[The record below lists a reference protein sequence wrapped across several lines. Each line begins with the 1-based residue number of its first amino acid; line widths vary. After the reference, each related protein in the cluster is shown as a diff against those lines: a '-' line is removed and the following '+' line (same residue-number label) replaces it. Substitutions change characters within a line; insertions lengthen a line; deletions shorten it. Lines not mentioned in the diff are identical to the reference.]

1 MKKALDIY
9 TEVNNNRLWL
19 LEGRITSRE
28 ARDVVEKAMAFI
40 DNMPSGEKRDILTDI
55 TMSLESMLDVTY
67 VFWGRNGS
75 YFEEDDEVLANEC
88 MDNGIPYDI
97 STNPLAAVQAVWE
110 KKGYKNSPFFPVDY
124 FVA

>member
-1 MKKALDIY
+1 MKKELDLY
-9 TEVNNNRLWL
+9 TEVNSNRLWL
-19 LEGRITSRE
+19 LEGKITSRE

-40 DNMPSGEKRDILTDI
+40 DNMPDGEKKDVLTDM

-88 MDNGIPYDI
+88 MDNGIPYGIGAD
-97 STNPLAAVQAVWE
+97 PLTAVQAVWE

-124 FVA
+124 FIA

>member
-1 MKKALDIY
+1 MKKELGIY

-40 DNMPSGEKRDILTDI
+40 DKMPNGEKKDVLMDM

-75 YFEEDDEVLANEC
+75 YFEEDDEALANEC
-88 MDNGIPYDI
+88 IDNGIPYGIGTD
-97 STNPLAAVQAVWE
+97 PLAAMQAVWK
-110 KKGYKNSPFFPVDY
+110 KKGLNDDPFFPVDY

>member
-9 TEVNNNRLWL
+9 TEINNNRLWL

-40 DNMPSGEKRDILTDI
+40 DNMPNGEKRDVLTDM

-67 VFWGRNGS
+67 VFWCKNGS

-88 MDNGIPYDI
+88 MDNGIPYGIGTD
-97 STNPLAAVQAVWE
+97 PLAAVQAVWE
-110 KKGYKNSPFFPVDY
+110 KKGRKDSPFFPIDF

>member
-1 MKKALDIY
+1 MKKELDIY
-9 TEVNNNRLWL
+9 TKINNNRLWL

-40 DNMPSGEKRDILTDI
+40 DNMPDGEKKDVLTDM

-67 VFWGRNGS
+67 VFWGRSGS

-88 MDNGIPYDI
+88 MNNGIPYDI
-97 STNPLAAVQAVWE
+97 GTNPLAAVQAVWE
-110 KKGYKNSPFFPVDY
+110 KKGYKDSPFFPVDY
-124 FVA
+124 FIA

>member
-1 MKKALDIY
+1 MKKELDIY
-9 TEVNNNRLWL
+9 TEINNSRLWL
-19 LEGRITSRE
+19 LESRITSRE
-28 ARDVVEKAMAFI
+28 ARDVVEKAMTFI
-40 DNMPSGEKRDILTDI
+40 NNMPNGEKRDVLTDM

-88 MDNGIPYDI
+88 MENGIPYGI
-97 STNPLAAVQAVWE
+97 STNPLAAVQALWE
-110 KKGYKNSPFFPVDY
+110 KKGYKDSPFFPIDY

>member
-1 MKKALDIY
+1 
-9 TEVNNNRLWL
+9 
-19 LEGRITSRE
+19 
-28 ARDVVEKAMAFI
+28 MAFI
-40 DNMPSGEKRDILTDI
+40 DNMPNGEKKDVLTDM

-88 MDNGIPYDI
+88 MNNGIPYGI

-110 KKGYKNSPFFPVDY
+110 KKGYKDSPFFPIDY